1 MEKVPFGALKWILV
15 PQKGETRAFSST
27 IRWNIFN
34 AETIFKERYKMGRF
48 LEQKYN
54 EQPLEPYSKAKVQY
68 DKQFPTLFDMG
79 NISKDDERII
89 NAIISELHRLPYSE
103 KGIELDYKRIAMLVG
118 GQYIKKITVNG
129 RKVMVQ
135 NNQDRFNA
143 AIQNIGLFLSQ
154 VHYKKVTG
162 VDEYGIPNRF
172 DHILLFKDKFTI
184 DLKNEKLTVYLSDYT
199 YQDEVLDENGAV
211 EIPKKRVYELFYQ
224 EDWSKTQYLKYSLFI
239 HNSLSSQYTMR
250 LYREIAGY
258 RSYGTYYAYADRF
271 ESEVMKYNT
280 PALRHNK
287 SVTTRK
293 AFEELKQLKDQF
305 GNPIIPGL
313 EMEIE
318 RRGRNTYKYT
328 FTFKPFKNDLLPI
341 LGRTEQGFYI
351 LQFPGIK
358 YLDTSEQEDEDYKD
372 VLNAFQ
378 TTFGTDNSV
387 DNPNNRQLLKDW
399 LCRVDKNVI
408 IEMLRRTGNR
418 TFGWTVRGMESILS
432 KEITTVSEL
441 NKDDQRKFN
450 KKEAMI
456 QDRIEKDARY
466 QKLFDLLKDLIE
478 DVAPIIIEDIDK
490 YINDKHM
497 DIEVV
502 TAAIKEATFQNSVD
516 KKNWKY
522 VTGILKSW
530 LKEGIYTVE
539 QLERY
544 LNAEEIAEEATKKV
558 KVSAE
563 FLDAMNLWSE

>member
-1 MEKVPFGALKWILV
+1 METVF
-15 PQKGETRAFSST
+15 E
-27 IRWNIFN
+27 
-34 AETIFKERYKMGRF
+34 ERYKMEQS

-68 DKQFPTLFDMG
+68 DKRFPTLFDMG
-79 NISKDDERII
+79 NLSKDDERIV

-103 KGIELDYKRIAMLVG
+103 KGIELDYRRIAILVG
-118 GQYIKKITVNG
+118 GQYIKEITSNG
-129 RKVMVQ
+129 RKVMLP

-154 VHYKKVTG
+154 VHYRKVTG

-184 DLKNEKLTVYLSDYT
+184 DQKNEKLTVYLSDYI

-239 HNSLSSQYTMR
+239 HNSLSSQYAMR

-258 RSYGTYYAYADRF
+258 RGYGTYYVYADRF

-280 PALRHNK
+280 PSLRHNK
-287 SVTTRK
+287 SVTNRK
-293 AFEELKQLKDQF
+293 AFEELKELKDQF
-305 GNPIIPGL
+305 GNPLIPGL

-318 RRGRNTYKYT
+318 RRGRSTYKYI
-328 FTFKPFKNDLLPI
+328 FTFKPFKNDLLPV
-341 LGRTEQGFYI
+341 LGRTEQGWYI
-351 LQFPGIK
+351 LQFPSSK
-358 YLDTSEQEDEDYKD
+358 YLATSEEEDEDYKE
-372 VLNAFQ
+372 VLEAFQ
-378 TTFGTDNSV
+378 GTFGTDNSV

-399 LCRVDKNVI
+399 LCRVDKTVI

-456 QDRIEKDARY
+456 QDRIEKDVRY
-466 QKLFDLLKDLIE
+466 QKLFDSLRDLIG
-478 DVAPIIIEDIDK
+478 DIAPVIIEDIDK

-502 TAAIKEATFQNSVD
+502 TAAIKEAAFQNSVD
-516 KKNWKY
+516 SKNWKY

-539 QLERY
+539 QLERHF
-544 LNAEEIAEEATKKV
+544 NAEEMAEETAKKM
-558 KVSAE
+558 KISAE
-563 FLDAMNLWSE
+563 FLDAMDLWSE